1 MPTTMKSR
9 TQQDRTTTELEHARE
24 LDALELRIA
33 RGLPCA
39 EAGELVERAGRG
51 AGQPARGAAPEDPP
65 GLPAGVVE
73 QALER
78 AGGRRRV
85 RQALGMPSDR
95 RISDEVLDE
104 LLAGASTEEELAG
117 PGGVLAQL
125 TKRLVERAMAVELT
139 DHVGYEPHQEP
150 PGGGGNTRNG
160 TTSKTLITEHG
171 KVEIDAPRDRDGSF
185 EPLIV
190 RKRQRRFQGFD
201 DKILALYSR
210 GLSTRDISAHLREIY
225 GVEVGRDLISR
236 VTDGVMDDVRE
247 WGKRPLEDI
256 YPIVFLDCM
265 VLKIREGGSVQRRA
279 LYLALG
285 VTLEG
290 DRDVLGMWFQ
300 ETEGAKFWM
309 QVLQDL
315 KTRGVRDI
323 LICCVDGLTGF
334 PDAIEAIFPQT
345 TVQTCIVHLIRSSLK
360 YVPRREREQ
369 VARDLKPIYTAK
381 DADQAHAELEAF
393 DEKWGARFPV
403 ITQGWLNA
411 WEHVTPFLAFPEEVR
426 RVIYTTNAIEALN
439 RQLRKA
445 IKTKGSF
452 PTEDSARKLV
462 YLSLQNAVPQWTRTR
477 NWTVALLA
485 FKIHFGDRV
494 PDGAN

>member
-1 MPTTMKSR
+1 MPTKMQSR
-9 TQQDRTTTELEHARE
+9 TDRSRTTTELERVRE
-24 LDALELRIA
+24 LEALGLGSA
-33 RGLPCA
+33 RGLPGD
-39 EAGELVERAGRG
+39 ETGERERAGLG
-51 AGQPARGAAPEDPP
+51 AGQPPRGAPVGHPP
-65 GLPAGVVE
+65 G
-73 QALER
+73 ALAELVDEAVER

-95 RISDEVLDE
+95 RISNEVLDE

-117 PGGVLAQL
+117 PGGVLAEL
-125 TKRLVERAMAVELT
+125 TKRLVERAMEVELT

-160 TTSKTLITEHG
+160 APPKTLITEHG
-171 KVEIDAPRDRDGSF
+171 KVTINAPRDRDGSF
-185 EPLIV
+185 EPQIV
-190 RKRQRRFQGFD
+190 RKRQRRFVGFD

-210 GLSTRDISAHLREIY
+210 GLSTRDISAHLHEIY

-236 VTDGVMDDVRE
+236 VTDGVMDDVRD

-265 VLKIREGGSVQRRA
+265 VLKIREGGTVQRRA

-285 VTLEG
+285 VTLDG

-309 QVLQDL
+309 QVLSDL
-315 KTRGVRDI
+315 KHRGVQDI

-334 PDAIEAIFPQT
+334 PDAIEAIFPKT

-381 DADQAHAELEAF
+381 DAEQAHAELEIF

-403 ITQGWLNA
+403 ITQGWLND
-411 WEHVTPFLAFPEEVR
+411 WEHVTQFLAFPAEVR